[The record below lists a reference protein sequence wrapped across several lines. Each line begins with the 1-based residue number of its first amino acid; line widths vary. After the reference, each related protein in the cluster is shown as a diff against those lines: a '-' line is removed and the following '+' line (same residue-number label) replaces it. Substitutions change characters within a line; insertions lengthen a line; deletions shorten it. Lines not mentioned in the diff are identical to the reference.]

1 MSFEFTH
8 DDMRMG
14 QRAMLDKLAAHVD
27 KMGGKAKSKDLSKV
41 EELDTD
47 SKLTVKE
54 VAEAFNSLVKALK
67 E

>member
-27 KMGGKAKSKDLSKV
+27 KIGSKAKAKDFSGIEL
-41 EELDTD
+41 LDTE
-47 SKLTVKE
+47 SKLTIKD
-54 VAEAFNSLVKALK
+54 VAEAFNNLVKALQ